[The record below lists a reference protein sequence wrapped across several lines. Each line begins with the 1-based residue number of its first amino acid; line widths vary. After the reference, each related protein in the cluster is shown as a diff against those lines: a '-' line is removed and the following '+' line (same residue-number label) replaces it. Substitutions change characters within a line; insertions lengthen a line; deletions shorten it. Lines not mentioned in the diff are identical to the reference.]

1 MLSLSQNEYDS
12 FSVTTVLK
20 KLHYAISFEKQE
32 TL

>member
-12 FSVTTVLK
+12 FCVMVLK